1 MQTHISSSSSAIT
14 SIRLLSREELGVAR
28 KTAVYWP
35 SQLYPKLETILC
47 KEITIG
53 ILRFS
58 VQYFISKCPIEPMS
72 CDNTIETTDP
82 MIRAPAV
89 LIFLPSPSGFEGTG
103 DLENVTVEGVV
114 VFDILRSAK
123 RNEKRDECRRERR

>member
-1 MQTHISSSSSAIT
+1 MSTYISSSSSAIT

-28 KTAVYWP
+28 KTSVYWP

-53 ILRFS
+53 ILSFS
-58 VQYFISKCPIEPMS
+58 VQYFIPKCTIKLMS
-72 CDNTIETTDP
+72 CDNIIEYTDP

-89 LIFLPSPSGFEGTG
+89 LIFLPSPSRFEGIG
-103 DLENVTVEGVV
+103 DFGNVSAERIV
-114 VFDILRSAK
+114 VFDILRFVK
-123 RNEKRDECRRERR
+123 RNEERDKCRRDR